1 MFPEV
6 CIRYVGPVS
15 RLSSFI
21 LGLGADVEP
30 PCSKFIHWMF
40 PNGCDNFDQRRSGE
54 ALHVLF
60 YALSMI
66 PCRL

>member
-6 CIRYVGPVS
+6 CIRYTEPVP

-30 PCSKFIHWMF
+30 PDSKPIYWMF
-40 PNGCDNFDQRRSGE
+40 PDGCDNANQRRSGE